1 MTVDEMYKAL
11 NKGLP
16 VYLIVELDVDTLVNS
31 CASDRAALINS
42 IRKIK
47 KNYQDAI
54 VNLAGYSKAQH
65 YFFKK
70 LMVLTN
76 TKNAEI
82 LPIEILTIG
91 IYPRAISP
99 PTIATIA

>member
-70 LMVLTN
+70 LMAMSECFCYLSHYEAVDML
-76 TKNAEI
+76 
-82 LPIEILTIG
+82 
-91 IYPRAISP
+91 SQVCS
-99 PTIATIA
+99 